1 MDNLSKQ
8 QSALL
13 EATMEYCERILDR
26 LKQISIIVEEENRK
40 INSNLYV
47 DISNLNKLKEEAR
60 ILKKRICE
68 NLATINFMSEQISL
82 DDEYYE
88 SYINKVNRNA
98 THISNSLFNIINR
111 NEMIARGATLNGL
124 TAIFRNNG
132 YHSLNPNNAVLK
144 VSIYNDAIQV
154 RNTQEFYME
163 QGTVANTG
171 EIVEFS
177 INNLSIPEIK
187 SVYNVELTLFDPA
200 DNYVYCSVKESGLDV
215 VNPK

>member
-1 MDNLSKQ
+1 
-8 QSALL
+8 
-13 EATMEYCERILDR
+13 
-26 LKQISIIVEEENRK
+26 
-40 INSNLYV
+40 
-47 DISNLNKLKEEAR
+47 
-60 ILKKRICE
+60 
-68 NLATINFMSEQISL
+68 MSEQISL

-111 NEMIARGATLNGL
+111 NEMIARGTTLNGL

-177 INNLSIPEIK
+177 INNLSIPETK
-187 SVYNVELTLFDPA
+187 VCTM
-200 DNYVYCSVKESGLDV
+200 
-215 VNPK
+215 